1 MIQNRRRKVEAK
13 TPLSLSSRYDLHKKT
28 FVAGI
33 QSYFYSHHVACRS
46 AVHRIF
52 IERFQFLSISFVV
65 AIALSLPSVFYIAV
79 INLEKIADITDSS
92 NRITIFLKLSATET
106 EIKDFRDKLSQDSE
120 ILAVKYI
127 SRQQGLEEF
136 QKDYGLGDVLE
147 MLDENPLPAVLIIQ
161 PGSNVENN
169 SESVKKLVT
178 ELKGERLVKNVQV
191 DMIWLKRLQAI
202 LLVGERLSLTLGVI
216 LVFAALLISRSNEVV
231 VIKLIGGTDGYVR
244 RPFLYTGFLY
254 GILGGTLSWIFSAI
268 TIYWLSVPVSKLSTL
283 YHSSFKLEGLSLFG
297 MVPLLIIGVSLGLL
311 GALLAVSRQLSTIE
325 PK

>member
-1 MIQNRRRKVEAK
+1 
-13 TPLSLSSRYDLHKKT
+13 
-28 FVAGI
+28 
-33 QSYFYSHHVACRS
+33 
-46 AVHRIF
+46 
-52 IERFQFLSISFVV
+52 
-65 AIALSLPSVFYIAV
+65 
-79 INLEKIADITDSS
+79 
-92 NRITIFLKLSATET
+92 
-106 EIKDFRDKLSQDSE
+106 
-120 ILAVKYI
+120 
-127 SRQQGLEEF
+127 
-136 QKDYGLGDVLE
+136 

-216 LVFAALLISRSNEVV
+216 LVFAALLIISNAVGLALNSRSNEVV

-297 MVPLLIIGVSLGLL
+297 LVPLLIIGVSLGLL